1 MLEYCDGI
9 KADDMDW
16 TLCWFYY
23 WQFLPLIWGGS
34 ELSMSGVLLGAVGGI
49 LGIWAGLKISQQ

>member
-1 MLEYCDGI
+1 MESKQMIWIGLFVGSTI
-9 KADDMDW
+9 GS
-16 TLCWFYY
+16 
-23 WQFLPLIWGGS
+23 FLPLIWGGS